1 MTRSLLER
9 AAKAAGHEVT
19 GPAYRVVCQGVSYH
33 ALIIMNERGGESVWD
48 PIDDDGDAL
57 RLAVKLRMNLVMETP
72 HAVKAGWAVDQP
84 DAPTRDGLG
93 PWYWKEWIRDHPS
106 VEAATRSAIVNAA
119 AALAKD

>member
-1 MTRSLLER
+1 MTASRSLLER
-9 AAKAAGHEVT
+9 AAKAAGPEFVNLLSH
-19 GPAYRVVCQGVSYH
+19 GK
-33 ALIIMNERGGESVWD
+33 WD
-48 PIDDDGDAL
+48 PLSDDGDAL

>member
-9 AAKAAGHEVT
+9 AAKAAGIVVVHNAMRPVCAEDDDLIVESGT
-19 GPAYRVVCQGVSYH
+19 GGH
-33 ALIIMNERGGESVWD
+33 TIWNALKW
-48 PIDDDGDAL
+48 DGDAL

>member
-1 MTRSLLER
+1 MNSRSLLER
-9 AAKAAGHEVT
+9 AAKAAGLVPDDGNPYDQFYGLSIKRE
-19 GPAYRVVCQGVSYH
+19 PQGVFTPCYWWNP
-33 ALIIMNERGGESVWD
+33 LT
-48 PIDDDGDAL
+48 DDGDAL